1 MSQKHILSRGLLEFH
16 FIMLGLYKSLT
27 LKKPLPVT
35 DLEKFHPRSPA
46 ITPSYYNYARES
58 MCFKYVS

>member
-1 MSQKHILSRGLLEFH
+1 
-16 FIMLGLYKSLT
+16 MLGLYKSLT

-35 DLEKFHPRSPA
+35 DLEKFHPRSPV

-58 MCFKYVS
+58 MYIKYVS